1 MNSKISIV
9 NYLITPYII
18 CHFSSLR
25 HEKFTLKA
33 GEIGRVNPPKF
44 EKYEDLLKKRNF
56 LFNFSS

>member
-9 NYLITPYII
+9 NYPTTPYII
-18 CHFSSLR
+18 CHFSFLR

-44 EKYEDLLKKRNF
+44 EKYEDFPKKSNF

>member
-1 MNSKISIV
+1 MNCKISIV
-9 NYLITPYII
+9 NYPTSLYLI

-44 EKYEDLLKKRNF
+44 EKYEDLFKKKEF
-56 LFNFSS
+56 PF

>member
-1 MNSKISIV
+1 MNCKISIV
-9 NYLITPYII
+9 NYPTSLYLI

-44 EKYEDLLKKRNF
+44 EKYEDILKKRNF

>member
-1 MNSKISIV
+1 MNCKISIV
-9 NYLITPYII
+9 NYPTTPYII

-44 EKYEDLLKKRNF
+44 EKYEDL
-56 LFNFSS
+56 

>member
-1 MNSKISIV
+1 MNCKITIG
-9 NYLITPYII
+9 NFLTALYLIY
-18 CHFSSLR
+18 HFSPLR

-44 EKYEDLLKKRNF
+44 EKYEDLLKQRNF